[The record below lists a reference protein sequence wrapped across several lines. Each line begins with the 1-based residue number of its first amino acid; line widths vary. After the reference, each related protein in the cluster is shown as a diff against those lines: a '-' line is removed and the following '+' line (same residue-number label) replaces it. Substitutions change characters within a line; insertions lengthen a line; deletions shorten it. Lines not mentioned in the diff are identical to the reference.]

1 MQQILLEM
9 TGMKNEMDKL
19 ETGIRRYTGDDLSS
33 LTLDDVSDL
42 EQQLEYSVSK
52 VRARKVYCLLVQLL
66 QLHFAAVEQQLMS
79 ESCTLAASAPE
90 PAA

>member
-1 MQQILLEM
+1 VSVSAEFVQQILLEM
-9 TGMKNEMDKL
+9 TRMKNEMEKL

-52 VRARKVYCLLVQLL
+52 VRARKVHCLL
-66 QLHFAAVEQQLMS
+66 FI
-79 ESCTLAASAPE
+79 
-90 PAA
+90 